1 MVNPW
6 QIITSCINS
15 EMIEFIF
22 LIMNSMTSQQAIEL
36 LKQHNTWRRNTLIQN
51 WIEMPDPIGDAI
63 DVAIRVL
70 EAREMETI
78 DNI

>member
-1 MVNPW
+1 
-6 QIITSCINS
+6 
-15 EMIEFIF
+15 MIEFIF